1 MRTAASPN
9 VPQITLPGQAAAAPG
24 PLDMGNMYLA
34 HYGFR
39 RDVGRLITAVGRV
52 GLTDRRRVA
61 ALRAHFAWVLFVL
74 HHHHSAEDAMVWP
87 RLRERA
93 PEARPVIDALEAE
106 HAACDRWIREGA
118 DAFRDFE
125 AVPSAEGREALMT
138 ALRGLADAL
147 GAHLAHEETEGIP
160 LMMAHITPAEDAAM
174 HRALSRQIGLRKLPT
189 LLGWITAELPA
200 DVEAHLR
207 RTSPKPMLLLH
218 PLAARR
224 YRRRTAYL
232 WG

>member
-1 MRTAASPN
+1 MQAAAPPHL
-9 VPQITLPGQAAAAPG
+9 PQITLPGQAAAAPG

-39 RDVGRLITAVGRV
+39 RDLGRLITAVGRV
-52 GLTDRRRVA
+52 RPDDRRRVA
-61 ALRAHFAWVLFVL
+61 ALREHLGWVLFVL
-74 HHHHSAEDAMVWP
+74 RHHHTAEDEAIWP
-87 RLRERA
+87 LLRDRA
-93 PEARPVIDALEAE
+93 PEARGTIDALEAE
-106 HAACDRWIREGA
+106 HAACDRWILEST
-118 DAFRDFE
+118 DAFREFE
-125 AVPSAEGREALMT
+125 GSPAGEAGERLMT

-160 LMMAHITPAEDAAM
+160 LMMAHIAPAEDAAM
-174 HRALSRQIGLRKLPT
+174 HKAISRRFGPGKMIT
-189 LLGWITAELPA
+189 LLGWLTSELPP
-200 DVEAHLR
+200 DVEEHLR

-224 YRRRTAYL
+224 YRRRAAYL